1 MAYLALYR
9 KHRPKNFD
17 EIVGQRAVV
26 TALQNQVKYGQIG
39 HAYLFCGTRG
49 TGKTS
54 TAKVFARAVNCLHPV
69 NGNPCNECELCREA
83 ESGFNVIEID
93 AASNNGVDNIRD
105 LREEVQYT
113 PSQGRYKVYIIDEV
127 HMLSTAAFNALLKTL
142 EEPPE
147 HAIFILATTD
157 PQKVLPTIVSRCQRY
172 DFRRITGEEITMQL
186 RRVAQ
191 AESIEA
197 DDAALAYIATIA
209 DGGMRDALSILDQCH
224 AYYIDRTITLADV
237 EEVLGAVDDRIF
249 TKMTDALIHQDVA
262 ALLDGVAEVFDTGRD
277 ALQFVTGWN
286 GYLRNLLV
294 MKVLGTRQAGSALSV
309 PADSME
315 RLADQ
320 AGQTGRNQIA
330 GWIEQLARLEM
341 QLKTASSRR
350 ILIEVAVI
358 RLGSGTYQ
366 EETAPAM
373 SFSARPM
380 QKAIPA
386 KPAAVPGVKPAEKPA
401 TMTKA
406 APHQMAQ
413 PVSGSRQASGNADVQ
428 KFVDAWPRLQDE
440 LLRRS
445 PNLMALKHSQMKAGD
460 GPAELILTA
469 NMPVYYNQIEAH
481 KEEIASF
488 ILEKT
493 GTPYMLRVMKSDQ
506 PSGMSWGKEEF
517 TRHIHGDVNFK

>member
-1 MAYLALYR
+1 MPYLALYR

-83 ESGFNVIEID
+83 ETGFNVIEID

-172 DFRRITGEEITMQL
+172 DFRRITAEDITMQL
-186 RRVAQ
+186 KRVCQ
-191 AESIEA
+191 IESIEA
-197 DDAALAYIATIA
+197 DDAALQYIAAVA

-224 AYYIDRTITLADV
+224 AYYIDRKITLADV

-249 TKMTDALIHQDVA
+249 TKMTDALVRQDVA
-262 ALLDGVAEVFDTGRD
+262 GLLDGVAEVFDTGRD
-277 ALQFVTGWN
+277 ALQFITSWN

-294 MKVLGTRQAGSALSV
+294 VKVLGRQAGSALTVSE
-309 PADSME
+309 DLMK
-315 RLADQ
+315 RLTEQ
-320 AGQTGRNQIA
+320 AGQVGKNQVT

-341 QLKTASSRR
+341 QLKTSSSRR

-358 RLGSGTYQ
+358 RLGSGSYEDPAPVRRPLGQQPAPYQ
-366 EETAPAM
+366 QVQRPVQPAPQPV
-373 SFSARPM
+373 RQPVP
-380 QKAIPA
+380 QQN
-386 KPAAVPGVKPAEKPA
+386 AVPVLQTASQAPRPSAPGGNSEARKVAE
-401 TMTKA
+401 
-406 APHQMAQ
+406 
-413 PVSGSRQASGNADVQ
+413 
-428 KFVDAWPRLQDE
+428 AWPTLREE

-445 PNLMALKHSQMKAGD
+445 PNLMALKYTRMRAGD
-460 GPAELILTA
+460 GMDELVLVA
-469 NMPVYYNQIEAH
+469 DMPVYYRQIDLR

-493 GTPYMLRVMKSDQ
+493 GKPYMLRVTQ
-506 PSGMSWGKEEF
+506 PDGAGGGKTWTKEDF
-517 TRHIHGDVNFK
+517 NRNIHTDITYE

>member
-172 DFRRITGEEITMQL
+172 DFRRITAEEITMQL

-191 AESIEA
+191 AESIQA
-197 DDAALAYIATIA
+197 DDAALAYIAAIA

-249 TKMTDALIHQDVA
+249 TKMTDALIRQDVA

-358 RLGSGTYQ
+358 RLGSGTY
-366 EETAPAM
+366 EEE
-373 SFSARPM
+373 F
-380 QKAIPA
+380 IPA
-386 KPAAVPGVKPAEKPA
+386 KPAAKPAVRSVMQPSVTKPLPA
-401 TMTKA
+401 QIQPTQVQPTK
-406 APHQMAQ
+406 PKS
-413 PVSGSRQASGNADVQ
+413 SGSDRQASGNTEVQ

-445 PNLMALKHSQMKAGD
+445 PNLMALKYSQMKAGD

-506 PSGMSWGKEEF
+506 PSGMSWGKEDF

>member
-54 TAKVFARAVNCLHPV
+54 TAKVFARAVNCLHPI
-69 NGNPCNECELCREA
+69 NGNPCNECELCKEA

-172 DFRRITGEEITMQL
+172 DFRRITSEDITMQL
-186 RRVAQ
+186 RRVCQ

-197 DDAALAYIATIA
+197 EEAALAYIAAIA

-224 AYYIDRTITLADV
+224 AYYIDRKITLADV

-249 TKMTDALIHQDVA
+249 TRMTDALIRQDVA
-262 ALLDGVAEVFDTGRD
+262 DLLDGVAKVFDTGRD
-277 ALQFVTGWN
+277 ALQFVTSWN
-286 GYLRNLLV
+286 GYLRNLLI
-294 MKVLGTRQAGSALSV
+294 MKVLGTRQAGTILSV
-309 PADSME
+309 PADTQE

-320 AGQTGRNQIA
+320 AGQVGKNQLT

-358 RLGSGTYQ
+358 RLGSGTIEDPAAGIPQ
-366 EETAPAM
+366 RTLEKPVQQRMAPAPNI
-373 SFSARPM
+373 SPQSVPVP
-380 QKAIPA
+380 KTIPA
-386 KPAAVPGVKPAEKPA
+386 RSVSEPAIKPRQDIPAG
-401 TMTKA
+401 
-406 APHQMAQ
+406 
-413 PVSGSRQASGNADVQ
+413 GSADVQ
-428 KFVDAWPRLQDE
+428 KLIAAWPRMQDE

-445 PNLMALKHSQMKAGD
+445 PNLMALKYSQMKAGD
-460 GPAELILTA
+460 APAELVLVA

-493 GTPYMLRVMKSDQ
+493 GTPYMLRVMKSDGS
-506 PSGMSWGKEEF
+506 SGSSWGKNEF
-517 TRHIHGDVNFK
+517 NRNIHMDINYK